1 MTRMKEGDGLKGTRP
16 EERWAGRGGVGLQ
29 GERKR

>member
-1 MTRMKEGDGLKGTRP
+1 MTRMKEGDGVKGYWAGG
-16 EERWAGRGGVGLQ
+16 EMAGRGGVGLQ